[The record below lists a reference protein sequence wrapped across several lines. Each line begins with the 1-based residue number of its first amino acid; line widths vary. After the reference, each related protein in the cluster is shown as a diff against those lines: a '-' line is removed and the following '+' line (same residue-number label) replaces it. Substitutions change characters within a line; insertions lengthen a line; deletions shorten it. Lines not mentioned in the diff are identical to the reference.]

1 MIKFRYKRKEP
12 AVGGGNGGTSTAA
25 SPGGK
30 SVADS
35 KAKEVKSDPK
45 TQSLKREM
53 APKTQIDEKAKSISD
68 EEYLAGCIKA
78 VAVSIR
84 ENGESN
90 CEIAHRDH

>member
-12 AVGGGNGGTSTAA
+12 AVSGNGGTPTAA
-25 SPGGK
+25 SPGAK
-30 SVADS
+30 SVAEN
-35 KAKEVKSDPK
+35 KTKEVKNDAK

-84 ENGESN
+84 EKREMD